1 MVTDGVVRSTCGLC
15 YGGCGVLVHLK
26 DGRVVKIEGD
36 PNSPINKG
44 RLCAKGL
51 ASLEY
56 LYHPQRLKYPL
67 RRVVRKGNAGKKVK
81 NYSMSRYPFSRAMA
95 SMKNTDLYIIT
106 LEYSVICAM
115 NADLA

>member
-44 RLCAKGL
+44 RYA
-51 ASLEY
+51 
-56 LYHPQRLKYPL
+56 
-67 RRVVRKGNAGKKVK
+67 RRAWPRW
-81 NYSMSRYPFSRAMA
+81 
-95 SMKNTDLYIIT
+95 NTCII
-106 LEYSVICAM
+106 LSA
-115 NADLA
+115 